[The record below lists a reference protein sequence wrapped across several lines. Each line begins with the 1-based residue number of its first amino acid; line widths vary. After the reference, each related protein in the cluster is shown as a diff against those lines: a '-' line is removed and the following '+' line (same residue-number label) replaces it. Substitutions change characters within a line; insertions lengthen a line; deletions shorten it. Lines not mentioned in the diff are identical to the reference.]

1 MVKESRKK
9 TKVNE
14 IKIFIEII
22 KNNIQKWIIISP
34 QNNLK
39 QRKKRKISF
48 QTEKGREITQEK
60 QKKQIQTLN
69 QGLQREN
76 KLMFSAD
83 QLEEVYKEMG

>member
-1 MVKESRKK
+1 MGKLLLEEDGDKATTNLKETTRKDDKKTEDMVKESRKK

-39 QRKKRKISF
+39 
-48 QTEKGREITQEK
+48 
-60 QKKQIQTLN
+60 
-69 QGLQREN
+69 
-76 KLMFSAD
+76 
-83 QLEEVYKEMG
+83 

>member
-48 QTEKGREITQEK
+48 QTEKRRDITW
-60 QKKQIQTLN
+60 
-69 QGLQREN
+69 EN
-76 KLMFSAD
+76 KRSR
-83 QLEEVYKEMG
+83 YKL